1 MNCRSTSTFPV
12 NGEAIAL
19 AQRHDQEQ
27 FPTRP
32 IWHGF
37 PASVQQR
44 IKRNPFGAITLA
56 AEAIADREAIYRYID
71 TLPIEGKLKQE
82 IKGILILDYQLG
94 GR

>member
-1 MNCRSTSTFPV
+1 MKINEDAVR
-12 NGEAIAL
+12 L

-32 IWHGF
+32 IWHYF
-37 PASVQQR
+37 PASTQQR

-71 TLPIEGKLKQE
+71 TLPIEGKLRQE
-82 IKGILILDYQLG
+82 IKDILILDYQLG

>member
-1 MNCRSTSTFPV
+1 MKINE
-12 NGEAIAL
+12 EAVSL
-19 AQRHDQEQ
+19 AHRHDQEQ

-37 PASVQQR
+37 PASVQVR

-56 AEAIADREAIYRYID
+56 AQAIADREATYRYID
-71 TLPIEGKLKQE
+71 TLPIDGKLKRE
-82 IKGILILDYQLG
+82 ITNILMLDYQLHG

>member
-1 MNCRSTSTFPV
+1 MPQMSQRN
-12 NGEAIAL
+12 AIAL
-19 AQRHDQEQ
+19 ANRHDQEQ

-32 IWHGF
+32 IWFYF
-37 PASVQQR
+37 PASVETR
-44 IKRNPFGAITLA
+44 IKRNPFGAIALA

>member
-1 MNCRSTSTFPV
+1 MKINE
-12 NGEAIAL
+12 EAVSL
-19 AQRHDQEQ
+19 AHRHNQEQ

-37 PASVQQR
+37 PASTQVR

-82 IKGILILDYQLG
+82 IKDILILDYQLG

>member
-1 MNCRSTSTFPV
+1 MNCRSTSTFPI
-12 NGEAIAL
+12 NGE
-19 AQRHDQEQ
+19 
-27 FPTRP
+27 
-32 IWHGF
+32 
-37 PASVQQR
+37 
-44 IKRNPFGAITLA
+44 AITLA